1 MPKSVL
7 NEGKRKA
14 KAEAELDASGFSR
27 IRAKAKKSEKWQ
39 RRQTKE
45 DEKLRHL
52 EALSSRRARNG
63 TSPFSNRITSC
74 ERITKAFYV
83 VSVKETIRRSSPKRG
98 DTVTTA
104 FNWRAIDRETSFVDR

>member
-52 EALSSRRARNG
+52 EALSSRRARND
-63 TSPFSNRITSC
+63 TSPFSNRITSR
-74 ERITKAFYV
+74 ERITKA
-83 VSVKETIRRSSPKRG
+83 
-98 DTVTTA
+98 
-104 FNWRAIDRETSFVDR
+104 WLRAS